1 VDHTEKSSRKTKFDG
16 ESSHTHVSVVK
27 HVSGYMTE
35 SMKGVTKMKVL
46 D

>member
-1 VDHTEKSSRKTKFDG
+1 VDHTEKSSTKTKFDG

-27 HVSGYMTE
+27 HLSGMTE
-35 SMKGVTKMKVL
+35 RMKGVTKMKVL